1 MSEVEP
7 AVAQAVEKRAQ
18 TFKHSALTGVSIE
31 VAFGCHF
38 GLRVRF
44 ETHRR
49 SVHESLG
56 RSLCYDTVSSFAGL
70 VVAREPTK
78 VSITGFRNGL

>member
-7 AVAQAVEKRAQ
+7 AVAQAVEKRAR

-38 GLRVRF
+38 GLSDADVC
-44 ETHRR
+44 RR
-49 SVHESLG
+49 AI
-56 RSLCYDTVSSFAGL
+56 R
-70 VVAREPTK
+70 R
-78 VSITGFRNGL
+78 